1 MGNQLA
7 ASDYISAADCC
18 FMFRFCSAGDQMAN
32 QKNRKTIDCGYHKA
46 VAVTYI
52 LGYIIS
58 SIDMVTD
65 KCPSFVTIQVIYLQN
80 RGYRVK
86 TAITLEE
93 ALPDGSGLFF
103 FWLERRKK

>member
-1 MGNQLA
+1 MPVNGEPA
-7 ASDYISAADCC
+7 GS
-18 FMFRFCSAGDQMAN
+18 FRSAGDQMAN

-93 ALPDGSGLFF
+93 ALPDGSGEEKEVV
-103 FWLERRKK
+103 LEINCEEG